1 MPIIERNTDIL
12 CVSETWLTPNVL
24 DKYVNVPD
32 YAVYRCDKGR
42 GGGVCIYVK
51 KNLTV
56 MPINTAIDK
65 PDGVEDLWLIVQC
78 RKLPA
83 FIIGCFY
90 RHPHSSVDTFN
101 YIEEIL
107 KFITL
112 RNKAFYV
119 LGDFNYNILS
129 KNNKM
134 ENIIFNAKL
143 TQLIDK
149 PTRTTSCSAT
159 LIDYCYK

>member
-1 MPIIERNTDIL
+1 MCL
-12 CVSETWLTPNVL
+12 
-24 DKYVNVPD
+24 
-32 YAVYRCDKGR
+32 
-42 GGGVCIYVK
+42 YVK

-56 MPINTAIDK
+56 TPINTAIDK
-65 PDGVEDLWLIVQC
+65 PDGVEDLWFTVQC
-78 RKLPA
+78 RKLPD
-83 FIIGCFY
+83 FIIGCFFY

-101 YIEEIL
+101 YSEKIF

-119 LGDFNYNILS
+119 LGDFNCNFLL

-143 TQLIDK
+143 TQLFDK
-149 PTRTTSCSAT
+149 PTRTTS
-159 LIDYCYK
+159 

>member
-1 MPIIERNTDIL
+1 MRQ
-12 CVSETWLTPNVL
+12 
-24 DKYVNVPD
+24 
-32 YAVYRCDKGR
+32 GR
-42 GGGVCIYVK
+42 GGGICIYVK

-56 MPINTAIDK
+56 TPNNTAIDK
-65 PDGVEDLWLIVQC
+65 PDRVEDLWLTVQC
-78 RKLPA
+78 RRLPA

-90 RHPHSSVDTFN
+90 QHSHSSVDTYN

-112 RNKAFYV
+112 RNKAF
-119 LGDFNYNILS
+119 LFGDFNCNIFL

-143 TQLIDK
+143 TQLIYTL
-149 PTRTTSCSAT
+149 TRTTSLSAT
-159 LIDYCYK
+159 LIDIIITNRPDLALCHDVILCPVGDHDLITDTLNLSKPKLLQL